1 MAAMPRRLPAVAA
14 TPAVVPTKRRFGTL
28 RRYLIAGLLVW
39 VPLGVTLL
47 IINFLVELMDQ
58 TLLLIPVAYR
68 PDTILGFHIPGLGL
82 VLTVA
87 VVFITG
93 VLVTNLLGQQL
104 YLLGEKIVSR
114 IPFVRAIYAAI
125 KQVMETLFSGSGKSF
140 RKVCLVEYPRRE
152 VWSLAFMTGDGA
164 GEIRTRTG
172 REVVNIFIPTTP
184 NPTSGFF
191 LMIPRED
198 VIELTMSVDDGLKML
213 ISIGVVMPNNKKQE
227 LLDKYANVS

>member
-1 MAAMPRRLPAVAA
+1 MPV
-14 TPAVVPTKRRFGTL
+14 KRRFGTL

-47 IINFLVELMDQ
+47 IINFLVELMDR
-58 TLLLIPVAYR
+58 TLLLIPMAYR
-68 PDTILGFHIPGLGL
+68 PDTVLGFHIPGLGL

-93 VLVTNLLGQQL
+93 ILVTNLLGQQL
-104 YLLGEKIVSR
+104 FLLGERIVSR
-114 IPFVRAIYAAI
+114 IPFVRAIYSAT

-140 RKVCLVEYPRRE
+140 RKVCLIEYPRRDA
-152 VWSLAFMTGDGA
+152 WSLAFVTGESA
-164 GEIRTRTG
+164 GEIRARTG
-172 REVVNIFIPTTP
+172 REVINVFVPTTP

-198 VIELTMSVDDGLKML
+198 VIELAMSVDDGLKML
-213 ISIGVVMPNNKKQE
+213 ISVGVVMPSKKKQE
-227 LLDKYANVS
+227 LIDKYANVS

>member
-1 MAAMPRRLPAVAA
+1 MAVAKQSRRTA
-14 TPAVVPTKRRFGTL
+14 AAPAVVPVKRRFGTL

-47 IINFLVELMDQ
+47 IINFLVELMDR
-58 TLLLIPVAYR
+58 TLLLIPMAYR
-68 PDTILGFHIPGLGL
+68 PDTVLGFHIPGLGL

-93 VLVTNLLGQQL
+93 ILVTNLLGQRL
-104 YLLGEKIVSR
+104 FLLGERIVSR
-114 IPFVRAIYAAI
+114 IPFVRAIYSAT

-140 RKVCLVEYPRRE
+140 RKVCLIEYPRRDA
-152 VWSLAFMTGDGA
+152 WSLAFVTGEGA
-164 GEIRTRTG
+164 GEIRARTG
-172 REVVNIFIPTTP
+172 REVINVFVPTTP

-198 VIELTMSVDDGLKML
+198 VIELAMSVDDGLKML
-213 ISIGVVMPNNKKQE
+213 ISVGVVMPSKKKQE
-227 LLDKYANVS
+227 LIDKYANVS